1 MQEVDLAGDEGF
13 DGEVEGNEVDG
24 GGKVVEEWKRGPR
37 RRCGEGVGEGV
48 TEGVEGVAGG
58 IEGAGGEVDPLQD
71 IAAGAVALVGGVLAL
86 QGAYMKWW
94 SGDEPYLGIKG
105 TQKMTGKGT
114 MYLQFR
120 KSSIDHINKLYKQY

>member
-1 MQEVDLAGDEGF
+1 MAEDEGF
-13 DGEVEGNEVDG
+13 DGGEVEGDEVDG
-24 GGKVVEEWKRGPR
+24 GGEGGGVEEGGLGDGV
-37 RRCGEGVGEGV
+37 GEGVGEGV

-105 TQKMTGKGT
+105 TQKMTGKGKVLAIPKELVDT
-114 MYLQFR
+114 
-120 KSSIDHINKLYKQY
+120 